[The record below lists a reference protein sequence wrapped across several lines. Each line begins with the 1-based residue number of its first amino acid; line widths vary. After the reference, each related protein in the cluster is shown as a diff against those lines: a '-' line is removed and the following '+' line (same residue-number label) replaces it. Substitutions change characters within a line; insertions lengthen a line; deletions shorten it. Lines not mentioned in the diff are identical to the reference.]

1 MRISVRSIKNSQQTP
16 MKSALILKDRKRNKI
31 FHVIVEEA
39 DKLQQYI
46 NLDDTKTEYTII
58 PDWELV
64 KEAIKYL
71 IQK

>member
-1 MRISVRSIKNSQQTP
+1 MRISVRSIKNNQQTP